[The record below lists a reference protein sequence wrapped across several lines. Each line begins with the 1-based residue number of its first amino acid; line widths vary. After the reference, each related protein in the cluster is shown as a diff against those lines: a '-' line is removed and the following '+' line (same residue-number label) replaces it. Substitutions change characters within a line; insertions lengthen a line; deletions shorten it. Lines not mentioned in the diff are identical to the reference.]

1 MVQKTLSVF
10 QNNKNQSRKYF
21 SELIPT
27 SRQAYMARHKNS
39 VLLLNVK
46 HDYFKN
52 SFFHSTIIEW
62 SKLDSNRRNSFSL
75 ALFYKRILV
84 FITLATNS
92 TFECDKP
99 KSLKIIKRLRLE
111 LNHLQFHKFK
121 HGFQDRLNAI
131 CNCDTVERTVHYLLH
146 CSNIS
151 NERLTLKLQS
161 IDKNILSKD
170 TSNISKVLLC
180 GDH

>member
-52 SFFHSTIIEW
+52 SFFHSTIIE
-62 SKLDSNRRNSFSL
+62 
-75 ALFYKRILV
+75 
-84 FITLATNS
+84 
-92 TFECDKP
+92 
-99 KSLKIIKRLRLE
+99 
-111 LNHLQFHKFK
+111 
-121 HGFQDRLNAI
+121 
-131 CNCDTVERTVHYLLH
+131 
-146 CSNIS
+146 
-151 NERLTLKLQS
+151 
-161 IDKNILSKD
+161 
-170 TSNISKVLLC
+170 
-180 GDH
+180 